1 MAPKTEINLSRLAL
15 TTWLGALCAALFP
28 TWRLWRDF
36 FAEPETF
43 SCGGMFFRGTSVW
56 REQFDLVALPLR
68 SDVNSVLYYAF
79 AVGAPAIVVL
89 VCFGRWH
96 SAVAGR
102 RAAAVLGLAALLG
115 PVVFPYFD
123 LRECRQVPVL
133 SGQWF
138 GEVIGGWSAT
148 STSLLLAAGLVLVA
162 TQRLG
167 PAEEPLARTAVFPW
181 PRIARWTL
189 LLAIDY
195 LAVLTIFRLVFTLS
209 EQHPDDLEYGMVF
222 WFSFDHLIA
231 EPARALL
238 LAVIVV
244 YAVARCLL
252 LRRRSGRGA
261 AVDHMVR
268 AHDEARIR

>member
-1 MAPKTEINLSRLAL
+1 MSRLAL
-15 TTWLGALCAALFP
+15 ATWLSALCAALFP
-28 TWRLWRDF
+28 TWQIWRDSF
-36 FAEPETF
+36 GDPESF

-56 REQFDLVALPLR
+56 REQFDLIALPLR

-79 AVGAPAIVVL
+79 AAGAPAIVVL

-102 RAAAVLGLAALLG
+102 RGAAVLGLTALLG
-115 PVVFPYFD
+115 PIFFPYFD

-138 GEVIGGWSAT
+138 GEVMGGWSAT

-167 PAEEPLARTAVFPW
+167 PAEEPLARSATFPW
-181 PRIARWTL
+181 RRIARWTL
-189 LLAIDY
+189 LPAIDY
-195 LAVLTIFRLVFTLS
+195 LAVLTIFRLVFTLF
-209 EQHPDDLEYGMVF
+209 EQRPDDLEYGLLF
-222 WFSFDHLIA
+222 WFYLDYLIA
-231 EPARALL
+231 EPVRALL
-238 LAVIVV
+238 LPVIVL

-261 AVDHMVR
+261 TVDHVVR